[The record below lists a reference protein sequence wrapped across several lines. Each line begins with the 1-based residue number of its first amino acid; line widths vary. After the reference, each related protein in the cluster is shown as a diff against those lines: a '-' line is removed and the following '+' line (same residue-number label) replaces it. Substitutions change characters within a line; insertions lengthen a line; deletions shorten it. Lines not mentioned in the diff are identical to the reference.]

1 MEYFDNDILG
11 ETLNSIYIFYLVGVW
26 YMIQSV
32 QSIMFQRYDCHAC
45 FSSYADHIQLPVSP
59 QTAQVLHKIRDDL
72 KVEKGSK
79 WWVAASSGSKVKWF
93 L

>member
-32 QSIMFQRYDCHAC
+32 
-45 FSSYADHIQLPVSP
+45 
-59 QTAQVLHKIRDDL
+59 
-72 KVEKGSK
+72 
-79 WWVAASSGSKVKWF
+79 
-93 L
+93 